1 MPFTNSWQLFHFIV
15 GHRRPIH
22 IDLHT
27 MLLFRN
33 RIMHHEPIHHRHLE
47 ADHQTILR
55 LLGYLSPSMV
65 EQLKLYDQVEVVLGQ
80 LPDSSSPVFP
90 GGAQ

>member
-1 MPFTNSWQLFHFIV
+1 
-15 GHRRPIH
+15 
-22 IDLHT
+22 

-55 LLGYLSPSMV
+55 LLSCLSAGMAA
-65 EQLKLYDQVEVVLGQ
+65 QLTAYDQVGFVLAQ
-80 LPDSSSPVFP
+80 RPPCVPVTTAEP
-90 GGAQ
+90 RDE